1 MTKNNL
7 IKLLVGKKYIFLGER
22 NFWSI
27 FWSFWGQ
34 NTKTFKHGGFIYQN
48 EALEPKI
55 PKTVFSWSLEVTLS
69 TNGVIRGHF
78 GSKSVDFQTYGFYI
92 SKWSSWAT
100 DCEKVLPKVI
110 RGHTNL
116 KSGSFAVIWGQTLW
130 IFKYGVYISKW
141 SSGASD
147 FEKLN
152 LKVTRGHLNP
162 NLGHL
167 RSLLVTIRTNSS
179 KARNLRDLDQ
189 LIT

>member
-22 NFWSI
+22 NFWAI

-55 PKTVFSWSLEVTLS
+55 SKTVFSWSLEVTLS
-69 TNGVIRGHF
+69 KNGVIRGHF

-116 KSGSFAVIWGQTLW
+116 KSGSFAVIWGQTGEFSNMGFIYQNEALEP
-130 IFKYGVYISKW
+130 VISK
-141 SSGASD
+141 
-147 FEKLN
+147 N
-152 LKVTRGHLNP
+152 LISRSPEVTSTR
-162 NLGHL
+162 
-167 RSLLVTIRTNSS
+167 I
-179 KARNLRDLDQ
+179 
-189 LIT
+189 